1 MRKIFK
7 HIILIYIALI
17 LVGCASSK
25 TTTKKNSNE
34 YTSKQLT
41 VDGVFLD
48 ACTQKELGNY
58 NKAIELYDQVIALNP
73 SYSAAYFDKASI
85 LFHSKEINQ
94 SIVLTNK
101 AISLQPKNI
110 WYRLQLV
117 QIYLNISDYANV
129 AKTYEELI
137 KLKPEEIEYYQ
148 ELAEIYNK
156 KGDETNMLK
165 IFDRMEKRWGINEDI
180 SMFKFHYFME
190 KKEYAKAEDEIK
202 KLQINFPSQT
212 SYLAIL
218 AEIYMKKNDYPKA
231 LEYYKQIEQINP
243 TDPYINV
250 SLANLY
256 LVQKDKPKTYEY
268 LTKAFANHEL
278 DYQTKIQILLT
289 IYAKTVDNDAED
301 FNRFFT
307 LLQILS
313 EQYPEEKTVWELLS
327 TGYMKSSQFDK
338 AKIAIKKAISIGD
351 SSNGK
356 KPNDYELYQNLLFA
370 ESTLNQ
376 TDTLIEDAKTAIEL
390 FPEQPVPYLFLG
402 VNYLSKNDY
411 AKAKKALEQGLKLV
425 VDDKSLFED
434 FYSNLGEACYKLD
447 IKEEAYKYFDK
458 TLVVNPENYM
468 ILNNYAYYLSIQNT
482 DLEKAQIMGKKVY
495 DKYPNNPTYVDT
507 YAWVLY
513 TMKNYKAAY
522 DAMQSIIS
530 QKDSWTETI
539 KEHYELILKELNR

>member
-7 HIILIYIALI
+7 HTILIYIALI
-17 LVGCASSK
+17 LVSCVSSK
-25 TTTKKNSNE
+25 TTTNKNSKE

-58 NKAIELYDQVIALNP
+58 NKAIELYDQVIALNS

-85 LFHSKEINQ
+85 LFLKKEVNQ
-94 SIVLTNK
+94 SISLTNK
-101 AISLQPKNI
+101 AISLQPENI

-117 QIYLNISDYANV
+117 QIYLNISDYENA

-148 ELAEIYNK
+148 ELAEVYNK
-156 KGDETNMLK
+156 KGDEKNMLK
-165 IFDRMEKRWGINEDI
+165 IFYRMEKKWGINEDI
-180 SMFKFHYFME
+180 SMFKFRYFME
-190 KKEYAKAEDEIK
+190 KKEYAKAEEEIK
-202 KLQINFPSQT
+202 KLQINSPSQT

-218 AEIYMKKNDYPKA
+218 AELYMKKNDYPKA
-231 LEYYKQIEQINP
+231 LEYYKKIEQINP

-256 LVQKDKPKTYEY
+256 LVQKDKSKTYEY

-289 IYAKTVDNDAED
+289 IYAKTVDNNAED
-301 FNRFFT
+301 FNKFFT

-338 AKIAIKKAISIGD
+338 AAIAIKKAISIGD
-351 SSNGK
+351 SSKGK

-376 TDTLIEDAKTAIEL
+376 IDTLIEDAKTAIEL

-402 VNYLSKNDY
+402 VNYLYKNDY
-411 AKAKKALEQGLKLV
+411 ANSKKILEQGLKLI
-425 VDDKSLFED
+425 VDDKALFED

-447 IKEEAYKYFDK
+447 IKEEAYQYFDK
-458 TLVVNPENYM
+458 TLAINPENYM

-530 QKDSWTETI
+530 QKDSWSETI